1 MHVSVAICTWN
12 RADLLAQTLERFTQ
26 LVPPTPDTWELIIVD
41 NNSTDRTPQVVADFE
56 PRLPI
61 VRGFEPQP
69 GLARARNR
77 ALALA
82 TGDCLLWTDDDVLV
96 DHRWLVEFV
105 ACARRHPDAVAFGG
119 AIEPWF
125 VSEPDPLVFDVFP
138 SVKAGFCGID
148 HGPVERELAAGEG
161 VHGANFA
168 IRRDAA
174 AGLAF
179 DVDLGHSPTSLI
191 GGEETE
197 FVNAMRRGG
206 GTVVW
211 CPTMQVRHYVAPER
225 LEQAY
230 LRRYMIG
237 RGRRLARTERVAQRV
252 PARRVPRWVYR
263 RIAESTLASVWHGL
277 RGRPREALANRR
289 DAWVFTGMWQEYRQ

>member
-12 RADLLAQTLERFTQ
+12 RADLLAQTLERFTKMA
-26 LVPPTPDTWELIIVD
+26 VPDSDTWELVLVD
-41 NNSTDRTPQVVADFE
+41 NNSTDRTVDVVAAFAS
-56 PRLPI
+56 RLPI
-61 VRGFEPQP
+61 TPAFEPAP
-69 GLARARNR
+69 GLAHARNR
-77 ALALA
+77 ALAVA
-82 TGDCLLWTDDDVLV
+82 EGDLILWTDDDVLV
-96 DHRWLVEFV
+96 DEQWLEAFV
-105 ACARRHPDAVAFGG
+105 ACARRHPGAVAFGG

-168 IRRDAA
+168 IRRAA
-174 AGLAF
+174 ARGVSF
-179 DVDLGHSPTSLI
+179 DVALGHSPTSLI

-211 CPTMQVRHYVAPER
+211 CPQMRVRHYVAPER
-225 LEQAY
+225 LETAY
-230 LRRYMIG
+230 LRRYMMG
-237 RGRRLARTERVAQRV
+237 RGRRLARTERVSQRV
-252 PARRVPRWVYR
+252 PARQVPRWVYR
-263 RIAESTLASVWHGL
+263 RMAESSLASVWHGL
-277 RGRPREALANRR
+277 RGRPREALASRR
-289 DAWVFTGMWQEYRQ
+289 DAWVYTGMWQEYRQ